1 MELFVFAGPSS
12 GGSRTLCP
20 MRCTATGPYHIK
32 VSSTSSEES
41 PRASRSLSVSARRH
55 VTQQHRASL
64 NTSCLCRK
72 CLRRVCVYD
81 PTKFEWKDLAPLKTA
96 RSLFGVTVHNDQ
108 IYVLTGVTDSGLTG
122 SAEVYDI
129 AANK

>member
-1 MELFVFAGPSS
+1 M
-12 GGSRTLCP
+12 
-20 MRCTATGPYHIK
+20 
-32 VSSTSSEES
+32 
-41 PRASRSLSVSARRH
+41 
-55 VTQQHRASL
+55 
-64 NTSCLCRK
+64 
-72 CLRRVCVYD
+72 CVYD